1 MPTDLKT
8 LIVRHPDHALKNPH
22 DRGLRFALY
31 PLQMILTAK
40 AFGVNLVDVLGPRWP
55 CRKPP
60 HLGLDLDATEGLIV
74 AWRPGSHHAHRVAG
88 QFFDIE
94 LFRRNALQ
102 GILLFRRRRHIDP
115 LIEGSAEFGGQVSE
129 QLAGLASGLCH
140 HLRREQAHDDAVL
153 IGGPDRT
160 VALEERCARTFLAG
174 KAEGTTAQAFDEPFE
189 ADRRLDELPL
199 QLAGHTIDNRARD
212 DRLADRGLLLP

>member
-8 LIVRHPDHALKNPH
+8 LIVRHPDHALKNPR

-74 AWRPGSHHAHRVAG
+74 AWRPGSHHAHRSPASSLMLSCSGATPFKAFFCFGVAATS
-88 QFFDIE
+88 I
-94 LFRRNALQ
+94 R
-102 GILLFRRRRHIDP
+102 
-115 LIEGSAEFGGQVSE
+115 S
-129 QLAGLASGLCH
+129 
-140 HLRREQAHDDAVL
+140 
-153 IGGPDRT
+153 
-160 VALEERCARTFLAG
+160 
-174 KAEGTTAQAFDEPFE
+174 
-189 ADRRLDELPL
+189 
-199 QLAGHTIDNRARD
+199 
-212 DRLADRGLLLP
+212 